1 MATIKMKRAGNGKN
15 WLARRSMA
23 VKLFLATSMVTVGV
37 MLAITAIVAWQS
49 QTVAVQAVQR
59 EMKAALQGVD
69 QSLQLVF
76 ASASTRG
83 QELMPVFERELGGI
97 PVLDGGTVDTDEGG
111 EVPLLVVEDR
121 IINGDIDTLL
131 RINANTGAD
140 PAVIVR
146 SGNKWVRVA
155 TLLRD
160 ANNNIRLGS
169 TVEPN
174 DLLARTLDKG
184 EPYSGLVQRNGKWYA
199 MSILPLKDSAG
210 TVYGGLS
217 IRVDVHGQVDSVL
230 RAVTTAVIA
239 EHGNLGIL
247 QRSADGKSWMRI
259 ASTDGKPG
267 DPLSASMPASD
278 VALLDHLYQQ
288 PDGFASPTLGNDP
301 VAKFLVWA
309 TVPNWG
315 WLMYGV
321 GDQSAF
327 LQASYQYLLTQLL
340 LILVGTLLI
349 SLLVGW
355 MASRTLRPVRQVI
368 QGMEKLGQG
377 DLTMPIPD
385 VPANSKNE
393 VHALLG
399 NLRRT
404 QQNLQHTIAAVR
416 TGVDEINVGAGEI
429 ASGNTDLSS
438 RTEQQ
443 AASLQ
448 QTAASM
454 DELAATVKQNTDHA
468 RQANTLADAASS
480 VAQRGGQAVSDV
492 VQTMHRISASS
503 GRISEI
509 VGVIDGIAFQTNIL
523 ALNAAVEAAR
533 AGEQG
538 RGFAVVAS
546 EVRSL
551 AQRSAEA
558 AKEIKNLIEGS
569 LAEVNAG
576 AQQVEGAGQTMTEL
590 LASVQGVT
598 EIMREIASAS
608 EEQSTGIDQV
618 NMAVTQMD
626 EVTQQNAAL
635 VEEAAAAA
643 DSLLNQ
649 ARHLAEAVA
658 VFRIS
663 SDGETIAQMKEAEV
677 VSTKLGVS
685 ATAGI
690 TGALRLAG

>member
-1 MATIKMKRAGNGKN
+1 MAAIIKKTGKQEG
-15 WLARRSMA
+15 WLARQSMA
-23 VKLFLATSMVTVGV
+23 VKLFLATSTVTVGV
-37 MLAITAIVAWQS
+37 MLAITAAMAWQS
-49 QTVAVQAVQR
+49 RATAVESVQR
-59 EMKAALQGVD
+59 EMTAALAGMD

-76 ASASTRG
+76 ASASARG
-83 QELMPVFERELGGI
+83 KELIPVFERELGGI
-97 PVLDGGTVDTDEGG
+97 PVLDGSTIDTSEGG

-121 IINGDIDTLL
+121 IINGDMDTLL
-131 RINANTGAD
+131 RINDNTGAD

-169 TVEPN
+169 TVDPS
-174 DLLARTLDKG
+174 DLLARTLDQG
-184 EPYSGLVQRNGKWYA
+184 DPYSGLVQRNGKWYA
-199 MSILPLKDSAG
+199 MSIQPLKDSAG

-217 IRVDVHGQVDSVL
+217 IRVDVHAQVDSL
-230 RAVTTAVIA
+230 LQAVTAAVVA
-239 EHGNLGIL
+239 DHGSLGIL
-247 QRSADGKSWMRI
+247 RRSDDGKNWIRV
-259 ASTDGKPG
+259 AGAHGKVG
-267 DPLSASMPASD
+267 DALSASMPAAD
-278 VALLDHLYQQ
+278 VALLDTLFQQ
-288 PDGFASPTLGNDP
+288 PHGFADPTLGNVPD
-301 VAKFLVWA
+301 AKFLAWNRVD
-309 TVPNWG
+309 NWN
-315 WLMYGV
+315 WLMYGM

-327 LQASYQYLLTQLL
+327 LQASYKTLFIQLVL
-340 LILVGTLLI
+340 MLVGTLLI

-355 MASRTLRPVRQVI
+355 LASRTLRPVRRVI
-368 QGMEKLGQG
+368 LGMERLGQG
-377 DLTMPIPD
+377 DLTMRVPD
-385 VPANSKNE
+385 VPAHSKNE
-393 VHALLG
+393 VHTLLD
-399 NLRRT
+399 NLKRT
-404 QQNLQHTIAAVR
+404 QHNLERTIATVR
-416 TGVDEINVGAGEI
+416 AGVDEINIGASEI

-468 RQANTLADAASS
+468 RQANALADAAST

-503 GRISEI
+503 GKIGEI
-509 VGVIDGIAFQTNIL
+509 VGVIDSIAFQTNIL

-558 AKEIKNLIEGS
+558 AKEIKNLIESS
-569 LAEVNAG
+569 LTEVSAG
-576 AQQVEGAGQTMTEL
+576 ERQVEGAGHTMTEL
-590 LASVQGVT
+590 LSSVQGVT
-598 EIMREIASAS
+598 EIMKEIASAS

-626 EVTQQNAAL
+626 QVTQQNAAL

-643 DSLLNQ
+643 DSLLDQ

-658 VFRIS
+658 VFKILP
-663 SDGETIAQMKEAEV
+663 DAEAVIEME
-677 VSTKLGVS
+677 
-685 ATAGI
+685 ATGAPRQELAMDTTAGGI
-690 TGALRLAG
+690 TGALRLAT